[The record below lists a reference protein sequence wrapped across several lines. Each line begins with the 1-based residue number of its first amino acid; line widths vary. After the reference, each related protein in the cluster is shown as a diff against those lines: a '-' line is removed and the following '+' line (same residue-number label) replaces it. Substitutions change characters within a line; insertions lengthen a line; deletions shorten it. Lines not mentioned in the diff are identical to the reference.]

1 MTWNL
6 LAGCSQDTPPPSPT
20 QRHADRSLLMRAKAS
35 NPAHLCLLY
44 AIMGLGGSMRHS
56 LSAHSLP
63 LRRRFTIARGSSDF
77 RTNLLLAFE
86 RDGLRGFGLAA
97 PYPRYGE
104 SPESCRLAVEAMLP
118 LLERGDLLAW
128 NPLAQALR
136 RSLSGQFAA
145 KACVEMALLDWVGKR
160 LALPLYRLFGVDP
173 GTMKPTSMTIGMDEL
188 EVVRAKV
195 REASSFAVLKIKL
208 GGQADREMIRAIRE
222 QSDQPLRVDANEG
235 WNNRDVAL
243 REIEWLA
250 GQGVELVEQ
259 PLPAGKN
266 AQAGL
271 SDMAW
276 LKERSPLPLLADESF
291 HHAENIPALAQA
303 FHGVNIKLM
312 KCGGMLAA
320 LHAIAGA
327 RDHGLSVMLGCM
339 VESGLGIAA
348 AAHLAPLVD
357 YVDLDGNLLLAEDVA
372 ESHPLEGGIIRLR
385 DAPGLGVNPLQE
397 PFIQAG

>member
-1 MTWNL
+1 
-6 LAGCSQDTPPPSPT
+6 
-20 QRHADRSLLMRAKAS
+20 
-35 NPAHLCLLY
+35 
-44 AIMGLGGSMRHS
+44 MRHC
-56 LSAHSLP
+56 LVHHRLA

-77 RTNLLLAFE
+77 RINLLFAFE
-86 RDGLRGFGLAA
+86 REGWTGFGLAA

-118 LLERGDLLAW
+118 LLEGGDLLAW

-136 RSLSGQFAA
+136 RALSGQFAA

-160 LALPLYRLFGVDP
+160 LGLPLYRLFGVDP
-173 GTMKPTSMTIGMDEL
+173 GAMKPTSMTIGMDDLEL
-188 EVVRAKV
+188 VRVKV
-195 REASSFAVLKIKL
+195 REASAYAVLKIKL
-208 GGQADREMIRAIRE
+208 GGPADREMIQAIRE
-222 QSDQPLRVDANEG
+222 VSDQPLRVDANEG
-235 WNNRDVAL
+235 WANRELAL

-259 PLPAGKN
+259 PLPAGKSP
-266 AQAGL
+266 QQGL

-276 LKERSPLPLLADESF
+276 LKERSPLPLMADESF
-291 HHAENIPALAQA
+291 HHAEDIPLLAQG

-348 AAHLAPLVD
+348 AAQLAPLVD
-357 YVDLDGNLLLAEDVA
+357 YVDLDGNLLLAGDIA
-372 ESHPLEGGIIRLR
+372 ESHPVEGGIIRLG
-385 DAPGLGVNPLQE
+385 DGPGLGVRPLGD
-397 PFIQAG
+397 PFEQGG